1 MPRKAPSGSADPGS
15 PVGIAAGGPTASTLP
30 MAEPIPFTAAADPAG
45 DELGALS
52 TSLAGA
58 GRRARS
64 RKAQAESAR
73 PEPAYSQGL
82 RDQLT
87 QATPTSAVASG
98 AAVAGGAAAAS
109 AASTTNAPA
118 SDGLGPLSRPRVTA
132 GTATSSTARSGGGG
146 ATHRGRQAALW
157 VVLGAAALVLAVA
170 TAGIVSG
177 RLAGTAGDRAVE
189 ASGTTLI
196 HAGASS
202 NLAAGGALANGDEIR
217 VSAGGHATL
226 QIGSSQARLAG
237 GADVVLDSLDPAQ
250 VALDLR
256 AGRAYSRVSLPAGGS
271 YIVVTGPYSW
281 SATGTAFD
289 LDRVALPGGTE
300 EITLLALEHS
310 VSVSGPDAETEVDQ
324 GSAATVQVGG
334 SAPAGLTVNPIPTS
348 AFSDSWLIANAQ
360 ADEQLGDP
368 IGALAGVA
376 LAPNDT
382 PTAEPSE
389 SIAPSAL
396 PTDTPTASP
405 SPSDQPSASPPPDA
419 KATPRPTPVPSATPT
434 PTSTATP
441 RPSFSLSATS
451 CPGGVVLSWTKYSG
465 SGFVKYVTTRDG
477 TPISSGTS
485 TNQATTNGFDQIGST
500 THDYQTKVVGSGGK
514 VLAASPVESFFGRL
528 EADLGPLGVV
538 KNGVLVWTAGRFPK
552 GCFSE
557 YDINYSFDA
566 LPNPQVLVVHS
577 ATQSNIQ
584 IPSWSTGQTVTF
596 RVVAIEKTGTGPLTV
611 GDSGNADLI
620 YP

>member
-1 MPRKAPSGSADPGS
+1 
-15 PVGIAAGGPTASTLP
+15 
-30 MAEPIPFTAAADPAG
+30 MAEPIPFTAAADPAA

-98 AAVAGGAAAAS
+98 AAAAGGAAASS
-109 AASTTNAPA
+109 AVSTTNAPA

-132 GTATSSTARSGGGG
+132 GSATSSTARSGADA

-157 VVLGAAALVLAVA
+157 VVLGAAVLVLAVA

-177 RLAGTAGDRAVE
+177 RLAGTPGNRAVD
-189 ASGTTLI
+189 ASGATLV

-202 NLAAGGALANGDEIR
+202 NLAAGDALANGDEIR
-217 VSAGGHATL
+217 VSAGGQATL

-237 GADVVLDSLDPAQ
+237 GADVLLDSLDPAQ

-271 YIVVTGPYSW
+271 YVVVTGPYSW

-289 LDRVALPGGTE
+289 LDRAALSGGTDG
-300 EITLLALEHS
+300 ITLLALEHS
-310 VSVSGPDAETEVDQ
+310 VSVSGPDAETEVHQ

-348 AFSDSWLIANAQ
+348 AFSDPWLIANAQ

-405 SPSDQPSASPPPDA
+405 SPSDQPSASPSPDA

-434 PTSTATP
+434 PTPTATP

-485 TNQATTNGFDQIGST
+485 TNQATTSGFDQIDST
-500 THDYQTKVVGSGGK
+500 THDYQTKVVGLGGK
-514 VLAASPVESFFGRL
+514 VLAASPVESFFGKP
-528 EADLGPLGVV
+528 EEDTNPIVSIDGKSFNWTGFSGPGACFSQYRVVYVKSDHSVNVIVV
-538 KNGVLVWTAGRFPK
+538 KSVYQTYT
-552 GCFSE
+552 S
-557 YDINYSFDA
+557 
-566 LPNPQVLVVHS
+566 
-577 ATQSNIQ
+577 
-584 IPSWSTGQTVTF
+584 IPSGSSGEQIEFT
-596 RVVAIEKTGTGPLTV
+596 VVAVRVFGSQSLEV
-611 GDSGNADLI
+611 AHSGQVSYT